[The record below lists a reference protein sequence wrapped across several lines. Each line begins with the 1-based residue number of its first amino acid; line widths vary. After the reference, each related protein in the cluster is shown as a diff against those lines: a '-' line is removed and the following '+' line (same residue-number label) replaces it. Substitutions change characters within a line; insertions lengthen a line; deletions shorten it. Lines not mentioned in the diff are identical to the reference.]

1 MHRVGTAAA
10 PRVAHS
16 QNEIRS
22 ACAQWSWHIDH
33 HISVY
38 SMASSPIIE
47 RATMP
52 VFAPLW
58 ASNARI
64 GAASINSPGM
74 KAFDPDRVAVA
85 LLQRA
90 LATTGI
96 APAIK
101 IDGIY
106 GQQTAGAVKAVQ
118 KRFNLTPDQ
127 GAAGR
132 EVIGVLDLMLRG
144 ARFGADLARLDV
156 PLASSKVRSAL
167 AAIVALQTA
176 RRLGT
181 ATATLTLDALRTH
194 FRLTEV
200 TPTVGVGRAMTD
212 ADLVTITNRYTQLI
226 GLFGAA
232 ATRFRTG
239 APVNGPTTPAEAPI
253 GGPITFGPAFTNVRN
268 NFGSPVGEPIGPHS
282 RAAILMHEGV
292 HVFDG
297 QSGARNAHISE
308 FDPAYD
314 RQSADLSLHNPS
326 SFAGFAAHIV
336 NNGDPSP
343 RFGLGEAQAQ

>member
-1 MHRVGTAAA
+1 M
-10 PRVAHS
+10 
-16 QNEIRS
+16 
-22 ACAQWSWHIDH
+22 
-33 HISVY
+33 
-38 SMASSPIIE
+38 PI
-47 RATMP
+47 
-52 VFAPLW
+52 FAPLW
-58 ASNARI
+58 SSNTRI
-64 GAASINSPGM
+64 RAAAINAPGM

-85 LLQRA
+85 LLQQA

-96 APAIK
+96 APSIK

-144 ARFGADLARLDV
+144 ALFASDLARLDV
-156 PLASSKVRSAL
+156 PLASSKVR
-167 AAIVALQTA
+167 AAIAAIEALQRA
-176 RRLGT
+176 RSSGT
-181 ATATLTLDALRTH
+181 PAAALTIDALRTH
-194 FRLTEV
+194 FRLTV
-200 TPTVGVGRAMTD
+200 VAPTFGVGRVMN
-212 ADLVTITNRYTQLI
+212 DLDLITIVNRYRQLLV
-226 GLFGAA
+226 LFAAA

-239 APVNGPTTPAEAPI
+239 APVNGIRTPAEAPL
-253 GGPITFGPAFTNVRN
+253 GGPITFGPAFTNVQN
-268 NFGSPVGEPIGPHS
+268 NFGNPTGEPIGPNS

-297 QSGARNAHISE
+297 QSGADNAHISE

-314 RQSADLSLHNPS
+314 RQSAELSLHNPS
-326 SFAGFAAHIV
+326 SFAGFAAHIA

-343 RFGLGEAQAQ
+343 RFGLGDAQDQ

>member
-1 MHRVGTAAA
+1 MPLFAPIWSGNTRIRAAA
-10 PRVAHS
+10 
-16 QNEIRS
+16 I
-22 ACAQWSWHIDH
+22 
-33 HISVY
+33 
-38 SMASSPIIE
+38 
-47 RATMP
+47 
-52 VFAPLW
+52 
-58 ASNARI
+58 NA
-64 GAASINSPGM
+64 PGM

-90 LATTGI
+90 LAATGI

-101 IDGIY
+101 VDGIY
-106 GQQTAGAVKAVQ
+106 GQQTAAAVKAVQ

-132 EVIGVLDLMLRG
+132 EVIGVLDLMLRN
-144 ARFGADLARLDV
+144 ALFGSDLARLDV
-156 PLASSKVRSAL
+156 PLATIKVRAAL
-167 AAIVALQTA
+167 AAITALRLA
-176 RRLGT
+176 RSART
-181 ATATLTLDALRTH
+181 PSVPLTIDALRTH
-194 FRLTEV
+194 FRLTEAA
-200 TPTVGVGRAMTD
+200 PTIGVGRVMTD
-212 ADLVTITNRYTQLI
+212 TDLATISTRYTQLI
-226 GLFGAA
+226 GLFSSA

-239 APVNGPTTPAEAPI
+239 APVNGPRTPAEAPL

-268 NFGSPVGEPIGPHS
+268 NFGDPTGEPIGPNS

-308 FDPAYD
+308 FEPAYD
-314 RQSADLSLHNPS
+314 RQSPELSLHNPS

-343 RFGLGEAQAQ
+343 RFGLGAAQAQ